1 MAPVGVGPPD
11 VAPGVNPAG
20 VDAPCGKF
28 CEPVLVATV
37 LAGIDE
43 PPAPTGPASP
53 VERGSPF
60 TKRGAV
66 FGDETV
72 PVDGVVT
79 VLAPPTTPFAA
90 MPLVGAA
97 VCGFGLNAT
106 SPLPV
111 PAGVLVAPLNGG
123 CVRCAPATAGVP
135 SGAGVGVV
143 FGDAL
148 EPAGVAVV
156 PPVAPPVAGTSVS
169 VGGPAGAGVCVA
181 CVDDAT
187 SFVALDLLEV
197 VDGAVAR

>member
-1 MAPVGVGPPD
+1 M
-11 VAPGVNPAG
+11 
-20 VDAPCGKF
+20 
-28 CEPVLVATV
+28 
-37 LAGIDE
+37 
-43 PPAPTGPASP
+43 
-53 VERGSPF
+53 
-60 TKRGAV
+60 
-66 FGDETV
+66 
-72 PVDGVVT
+72 
-79 VLAPPTTPFAA
+79 
-90 MPLVGAA
+90 
-97 VCGFGLNAT
+97 
-106 SPLPV
+106 
-111 PAGVLVAPLNGG
+111 
-123 CVRCAPATAGVP
+123 RCAPATAGVP